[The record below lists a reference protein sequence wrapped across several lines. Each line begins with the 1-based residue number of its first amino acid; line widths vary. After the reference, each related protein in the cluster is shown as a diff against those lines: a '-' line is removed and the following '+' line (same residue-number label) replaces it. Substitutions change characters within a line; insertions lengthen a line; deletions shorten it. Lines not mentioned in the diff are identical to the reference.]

1 MHDIAQQS
9 ADYRRVETA
18 LEYLALNFRRQPDL
32 AEIAAA
38 AHLSEYHFQRLFSRW
53 VGVSPKKFLQ
63 SLTLDEA
70 KRRLAAS
77 ASVFEASHQLG
88 LSGASRLHDLFVR
101 AEALSPGEFKRRGA
115 GLQIEYGYHPTPF
128 GETLLLATPRGL
140 SGLAF
145 VEPAGRDA
153 ALADMCARLPR
164 AEYRAAPA
172 ATAGYAQSLCQRL
185 AGRGGRGGVDGG
197 DDGGSGLRLLLAG
210 TPFQLQ
216 VWRALLRVPAG
227 KCISYSQIATHLGRP
242 DALRAVGSAVGRNP
256 ISWLIPCHRVLRRD
270 GLLGGYHWGEARKLA
285 LLGWEASGP
294 PAVPHDG
301 QLPPG

>member
-1 MHDIAQQS
+1 MQEIAQQS
-9 ADYRRVETA
+9 ADYRRIEAA
-18 LEYLALNFRRQPDL
+18 LEYLARHFRRQPDL

-38 AHLSEYHFQRLFSRW
+38 VQLSEYHFQRLFSRW

-77 ASVFEASHQLG
+77 ASVFEASADVG
-88 LSGASRLHDLFVR
+88 LSGGSRLHDLFVR

-115 GLQIEYGYHPTPF
+115 GLQIDYGYHPTPF
-128 GETLLLATPRGL
+128 GEALLLATSRGL

-145 VEPAGRDA
+145 VDSAGGAA
-153 ALADMCARLPR
+153 ALADMRARLPR
-164 AEYRAAPA
+164 ADYREAPA
-172 ATAGYAQSLCQRL
+172 ATAGYAQSLCRRL
-185 AGRGGRGGVDGG
+185 GGVG
-197 DDGGSGLRLLLAG
+197 DDRHGAPLRLLLAG

-227 KCISYSQIATHLGRP
+227 SCISYSQIAAQLGRP
-242 DALRAVGSAVGRNP
+242 DAVRAVGGAVGRNP

-285 LLGWEASGP
+285 LLGWEASRAPAQPTTRP
-294 PAVPHDG
+294 PDER
-301 QLPPG
+301 PPTG